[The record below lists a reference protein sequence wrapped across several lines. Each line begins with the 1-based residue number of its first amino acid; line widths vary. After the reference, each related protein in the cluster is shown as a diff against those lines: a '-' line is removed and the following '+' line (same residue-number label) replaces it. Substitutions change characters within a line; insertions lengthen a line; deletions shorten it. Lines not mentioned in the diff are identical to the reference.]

1 MDNKE
6 SSDVTEG
13 KHEVAGIFGRA
24 APTYDR
30 VGPRFFSHF
39 GRRLVTLAQIPGG
52 AKVLDVA
59 TGRGAV
65 LFSAADVV
73 GPQGFVVGIDLSE
86 MMIQE
91 NWEEIKRLG
100 LQNVKAHRMDA
111 EYLELP
117 DESFDCVLCS
127 FAIFFFP
134 QLDRALS
141 EMRRVLK
148 PNGQIA
154 VTTWAS
160 IRDEQWKWF
169 EELTETYLPSESEP
183 EQTSDP
189 QSTSK
194 PIFNTPEGLEA
205 ILASAGFVNIRVVS
219 ESREFIYADEEEWW
233 STLWSHGMR
242 ADLEAIE
249 EKTGQDGLK
258 RFQKDA
264 FEKVQMIKQPD
275 GIHQLFS
282 VLFGLAF
289 KLQGDE

>member
-111 EYLELP
+111 EYLEFP

-141 EMRRVLK
+141 EIRRVLK

-160 IRDEQWKWF
+160 TRDEQWKWF

>member
-1 MDNKE
+1 MNNNE
-6 SSDVTEG
+6 SSEVTER
-13 KHEVAGIFGRA
+13 KHGVAGIFGRA
-24 APTYDR
+24 APTYDQ
-30 VGPRFFSHF
+30 VGPRFFSYF
-39 GRRLVTLAQIPGG
+39 GRRLVTLSQIPSG

-59 TGRGAV
+59 TGRGAA
-65 LFSAADVV
+65 LFFAAEVV
-73 GPQGFVVGIDLSE
+73 GPQGHVTGIDLSE
-86 MMIQE
+86 SMIQE
-91 NWEEIKRLG
+91 NREEIKRLG
-100 LQNVKAHRMDA
+100 LQNIEVREMDA
-111 EYLELP
+111 EYLEFP
-117 DESFDCVLCS
+117 DETFDCVLCS

-154 VTTWAS
+154 VTTWS
-160 IRDEQWKWF
+160 GTRDEQWKWF
-169 EELTETYLPSESEP
+169 EELIETYLPSESET
-183 EQTSDP
+183 EQISDP

-205 ILASAGFVNIRVVS
+205 ILASAGFVNIRIVS
-219 ESREFIYADEEEWW
+219 ESTEFIYADEEEWW

-264 FEKVQMIKQPD
+264 FERVQIIKQPD

-289 KLQGDE
+289 KPRGD

>member
-141 EMRRVLK
+141 EIRRVLK

-160 IRDEQWKWF
+160 TRDEQWKWF

-289 KLQGDE
+289 KLQGDS

>member
-1 MDNKE
+1 MDNDE
-6 SSDVTEG
+6 SSDLTER

-24 APTYDR
+24 ASTFDR

-39 GRRLVTLAQIPGG
+39 GRRLVTLAQIPNG
-52 AKVLDVA
+52 ANVLDVA

-65 LFSAADVV
+65 LFPATEVV
-73 GPQGFVVGIDLSE
+73 GPQGHVTGIDLSE
-86 MMIQE
+86 MMVQE
-91 NWEEIKRLG
+91 NREEIKRLG
-100 LQNVKAHRMDA
+100 LQNIEAREMDA
-111 EYLELP
+111 EYLEFP
-117 DESFDCVLCS
+117 DETFDCVLCS

-148 PNGQIA
+148 PKGRIA
-154 VTTWAS
+154 VTTWAGT
-160 IRDEQWKWF
+160 RDERWKWF
-169 EELTETYLPSESEP
+169 EELMETYLPSEPET

-189 QSTSK
+189 QSISK

-205 ILASAGFVNIRVVS
+205 ILASAGFVNTKVVS
-219 ESREFIYADEEEWW
+219 ESTEFIYADEEEWW

-249 EKTGQDGLK
+249 EKTGQAGLK

-264 FEKVQMIKQPD
+264 FEKVQIIKQPD

-289 KLQGDE
+289 NPQAGS

>member
-100 LQNVKAHRMDA
+100 MQNVKAHRMDA

-160 IRDEQWKWF
+160 TRDEQWKWF

-289 KLQGDE
+289 KLQGDS

>member
-1 MDNKE
+1 
-6 SSDVTEG
+6 
-13 KHEVAGIFGRA
+13 
-24 APTYDR
+24 
-30 VGPRFFSHF
+30 
-39 GRRLVTLAQIPGG
+39 
-52 AKVLDVA
+52 
-59 TGRGAV
+59 
-65 LFSAADVV
+65 
-73 GPQGFVVGIDLSE
+73 

-91 NWEEIKRLG
+91 NREEIKRLA
-100 LQNVKAHRMDA
+100 LQNIEARGMDA
-111 EYLELP
+111 EYLEFP
-117 DESFDCVLCS
+117 DALFDCVLCS
-127 FAIFFFP
+127 LAIFFFP

-154 VTTWAS
+154 VTTWS
-160 IRDEQWKWF
+160 GTRDEQWKWF
-169 EELTETYLPSESEP
+169 EELIETYLPSESET
-183 EQTSDP
+183 EQISDP

-205 ILASAGFVNIRVVS
+205 ILASAGFVNIRIVS
-219 ESREFIYADEEEWW
+219 ESTEFIYADEEEWW

-264 FEKVQMIKQPD
+264 FERMQIIKQPD

-289 KLQGDE
+289 KPRGD

>member
-1 MDNKE
+1 MNNNE
-6 SSDVTEG
+6 NSDVTERKQG
-13 KHEVAGIFGRA
+13 VAGIFGRA
-24 APTYDR
+24 ATTYDQ

-39 GRRLVTLAQIPGG
+39 GRRLVTLAQIPSG

-65 LFSAADVV
+65 LFSAAEVV
-73 GPQGFVVGIDLSE
+73 GPQGHVTGIDLSE

-91 NWEEIKRLG
+91 NREAIKRLG
-100 LQNVKAHRMDA
+100 LQNVEAREMDA
-111 EYLELP
+111 EYLEFP
-117 DESFDCVLCS
+117 DKSFDCVLCS

-154 VTTWAS
+154 VTTWAGT
-160 IRDEQWKWF
+160 RDEQWKWF
-169 EELTETYLPSESEP
+169 EELIETYLPSEPEP
-183 EQTSDP
+183 EQICNS

-205 ILASAGFVNIRVVS
+205 ILTSAGFVDIKVVS

-242 ADLEAIE
+242 ARLETIE
-249 EKTGQDGLK
+249 KKIGKAGLERFKT
-258 RFQKDA
+258 DA
-264 FEKVQMIKQPD
+264 FEKLRTIKQAD
-275 GIHQLFS
+275 GIYQNFI

-289 KLQGDE
+289 KPNA

>member
-111 EYLELP
+111 EYLEFP

-160 IRDEQWKWF
+160 TRDEQWKWF

>member
-1 MDNKE
+1 MDKNE
-6 SSDVTEG
+6 NSNVTER

-24 APTYDR
+24 ASTYDQ

-65 LFSAADVV
+65 LFSAAEVV
-73 GPQGFVVGIDLSE
+73 GPQGHVTGIDLSE

-91 NWEEIKRLG
+91 NREAIKRLG
-100 LQNVKAHRMDA
+100 LQNIETREMDA
-111 EYLELP
+111 EYLEFP
-117 DESFDCVLCS
+117 DASFDCVLCS

-160 IRDEQWKWF
+160 TRDEQWKWLD
-169 EELTETYLPSESEP
+169 ELIETYLPSESEP
-183 EQTSDP
+183 EQICNP
-189 QSTSK
+189 QSISK

-205 ILASAGFVNIRVVS
+205 ILTSAGFVNIRVVS
-219 ESREFIYADEEEWW
+219 EATEFIYTDEEEWW
-233 STLWSHGMR
+233 STLWSHGKR

-249 EKTGQDGLK
+249 EKTGQAGLK
-258 RFQKDA
+258 RFQKGA
-264 FEKVQMIKQPD
+264 FDRVQMIRQPD
-275 GIHQLFS
+275 GFHQLFS

-289 KLQGDE
+289 KPAGD

>member
-1 MDNKE
+1 MDNNE
-6 SSDVTEG
+6 SSDVTER
-13 KHEVAGIFGRA
+13 KHGVAGIFGRA
-24 APTYDR
+24 ASTYDQ

-39 GRRLVTLAQIPGG
+39 GRRLVTLAQIPSG

-65 LFSAADVV
+65 LFSAAEVV
-73 GPQGFVVGIDLSE
+73 GPQGHVTGIDLSE

-91 NWEEIKRLG
+91 NREAIKRLG
-100 LQNVKAHRMDA
+100 LQNVEAREMDA
-111 EYLELP
+111 EYLEFP

-148 PNGQIA
+148 PNGRIA
-154 VTTWAS
+154 VTTWGT
-160 IRDEQWKWF
+160 RDEQWKWF
-169 EELTETYLPSESEP
+169 KELIETYLPSESEP
-183 EQTSDP
+183 EQICDP

-219 ESREFIYADEEEWW
+219 ESTEFIYADEEQWW

-242 ADLEAIE
+242 ADLEAIQ

-264 FEKVQMIKQPD
+264 FEGIRIIKKTD

-289 KLQGDE
+289 KP

>member
-1 MDNKE
+1 VDNKE
-6 SSDVTEG
+6 NSDVTEE

-39 GRRLVTLAQIPGG
+39 GRRLVTLAQIPSG

-59 TGRGAV
+59 TGRCAV
-65 LFSAADVV
+65 LFSAAEVV
-73 GPQGFVVGIDLSE
+73 GPQGYVMGIDLSE

-91 NWEEIKRLG
+91 NQEEIKRLG
-100 LQNVKAHRMDA
+100 LQNVKVHRMDA
-111 EYLELP
+111 EYLEFP
-117 DESFDCVLCS
+117 DASFDCVLCS

-160 IRDEQWKWF
+160 TRDEQWKWF
-169 EELTETYLPSESEP
+169 EKLIETYLRSESEP
-183 EQTSDP
+183 EQIYDP

-194 PIFNTPEGLEA
+194 PIFNTPEGLAA
-205 ILASAGFVNIRVVS
+205 ILASAGLVNIRVVS

-249 EKTGQDGLK
+249 EKTGKDGLK

-282 VLFGLAF
+282 VLVGLAF
-289 KLQGDE
+289 KAQSG

>member
-141 EMRRVLK
+141 EIRRVLK

-160 IRDEQWKWF
+160 TRDEQWKWF

>member
-1 MDNKE
+1 MNNNE
-6 SSDVTEG
+6 SSEVTER
-13 KHEVAGIFGRA
+13 KHGVAGIFGRA
-24 APTYDR
+24 APTYDQ
-30 VGPRFFSHF
+30 VGPRFFSYF
-39 GRRLVTLAQIPGG
+39 GRRLVTLSQIPSG

-59 TGRGAV
+59 TGRGAA
-65 LFSAADVV
+65 LFFAAEVV
-73 GPQGFVVGIDLSE
+73 GPQGHVTGIDLSE

-91 NWEEIKRLG
+91 NREEIKRLA
-100 LQNVKAHRMDA
+100 LQNIEARGMDA
-111 EYLELP
+111 EYLEFP
-117 DESFDCVLCS
+117 DALFDCVLCS

-154 VTTWAS
+154 VTTWS
-160 IRDEQWKWF
+160 GTRDEQWKWF
-169 EELTETYLPSESEP
+169 EELIETYLPSESET
-183 EQTSDP
+183 EQISDP

-205 ILASAGFVNIRVVS
+205 ILASAGFVNIRIVS
-219 ESREFIYADEEEWW
+219 ESTEFIYADEEEWW

-264 FEKVQMIKQPD
+264 FERVQIIKQPD

-289 KLQGDE
+289 KPRGD

>member
-160 IRDEQWKWF
+160 TRDEQWKWF

-289 KLQGDE
+289 KLQGD

>member
-1 MDNKE
+1 MDNNE
-6 SSDVTEG
+6 SSDVTER

-24 APTYDR
+24 APTYDQ

-52 AKVLDVA
+52 ANILDVA

-65 LFSAADVV
+65 LFSAAEIV
-73 GPQGFVVGIDLSE
+73 GPQGHVTGIDLSE

-91 NWEEIKRLG
+91 NREAIKRLG
-100 LQNVKAHRMDA
+100 LQNVEAREMDA
-111 EYLELP
+111 EYLEFP

-148 PNGQIA
+148 PNGRIA
-154 VTTWAS
+154 VTTWGT
-160 IRDEQWKWF
+160 RDEQWKWF
-169 EELTETYLPSESEP
+169 EKLIETYLPSESEP
-183 EQTSDP
+183 EQISDP

-205 ILASAGFVNIRVVS
+205 ILNSSGFVNIKVVS
-219 ESREFIYADEEEWW
+219 ESREFIYADKEEWW

-242 ADLEAIE
+242 ADLEAIQ

-264 FEKVQMIKQPD
+264 FERVQVIKQPD

-289 KLQGDE
+289 KP

>member
-1 MDNKE
+1 MDNNE
-6 SSDVTEG
+6 SSDVTER

-24 APTYDR
+24 APTYDQ

-39 GRRLVTLAQIPGG
+39 GRRLVTLAQIPSG
-52 AKVLDVA
+52 ANILDVA

-65 LFSAADVV
+65 LFSAAKVV
-73 GPQGFVVGIDLSE
+73 GQQGHVTGIDLSE

-91 NWEEIKRLG
+91 NGETIKRLD
-100 LQNVKAHRMDA
+100 LQNVKLQRMDA
-111 EYLELP
+111 EYLEFP

-134 QLDRALS
+134 QLDQALS

-154 VTTWAS
+154 VTTWAGT
-160 IRDEQWKWF
+160 RDEKWKWLK
-169 EELTETYLPSESEP
+169 ELIETYLPSESEP
-183 EQTSDP
+183 EQICDP

-194 PIFNTPEGLEA
+194 PIFNTLEGLDA
-205 ILASAGFVNIRVVS
+205 ILASAGFVNIRVFS
-219 ESREFIYADEEEWW
+219 ESTEFVYADEGEWW

-242 ADLEAIE
+242 ADLEDIE
-249 EKTGQDGLK
+249 EKMGQDGLK

-264 FEKVQMIKQPD
+264 FERVQIIRQPD

-282 VLFGLAF
+282 VLFGLAS
-289 KLQGDE
+289 KPGGD

>member
-1 MDNKE
+1 MDNNA
-6 SSDVTEG
+6 SSDVNER
-13 KHEVAGIFGRA
+13 KHGVAGIFGRA
-24 APTYDR
+24 APTYDQ

-39 GRRLVTLAQIPGG
+39 GRRLVTLAQIPSG
-52 AKVLDVA
+52 AHVLDVA

-65 LFSAADVV
+65 LFSAAEVV
-73 GPQGFVVGIDLSE
+73 GPQGHVTGIDLSE
-86 MMIQE
+86 MMIQA
-91 NWEEIKRLG
+91 NREEIKQLG
-100 LQNVKAHRMDA
+100 LQNVKSHRMDA
-111 EYLELP
+111 EYLEFP
-117 DESFDCVLCS
+117 DASFDCVLCS

-141 EMRRVLK
+141 EMCRVLK

-160 IRDEQWKWF
+160 TRDKQWKWF
-169 EELTETYLPSESEP
+169 EELIETYLPSESEP
-183 EQTSDP
+183 EQICDP

-205 ILASAGFVNIRVVS
+205 ILASAGFVNIRVMS
-219 ESREFIYADEEEWW
+219 ESTEFIYADEEEWW

-249 EKTGQDGLK
+249 EKTGHDGLK

-264 FEKVQMIKQPD
+264 FEKMQSIKQPD
-275 GIHQLFS
+275 GIHQMFS

-289 KLQGDE
+289 KSQSG

>member
-100 LQNVKAHRMDA
+100 MQNVKAHRMDA

-141 EMRRVLK
+141 EIRRVLK

-160 IRDEQWKWF
+160 TRDEQWKWF

>member
-100 LQNVKAHRMDA
+100 MQNVKAHRMDA
-111 EYLELP
+111 EYLEFP

-160 IRDEQWKWF
+160 TRDEQWKWF

>member
-1 MDNKE
+1 MDNDE
-6 SSDVTEG
+6 SPEIAERKQG
-13 KHEVAGIFGRA
+13 VAGVFGRA
-24 APTYDR
+24 ATTYDQ
-30 VGPRFFSHF
+30 VGPRFFSYF
-39 GRRLVTLAQIPGG
+39 GRRLVTLAQIPSG

-65 LFSAADVV
+65 LFSAAEGV
-73 GPQGFVVGIDLSE
+73 GPQGHVTGIDLSQ

-91 NWEEIKRLG
+91 NREAIKRLG
-100 LQNVKAHRMDA
+100 LQNVEAREMDA
-111 EYLELP
+111 EYLAFP

-148 PNGQIA
+148 PDGRIA
-154 VTTWAS
+154 VTTWAGA
-160 IRDEQWKWF
+160 RDEQWKWF
-169 EELTETYLPSESEP
+169 EKLIETYLPSEPEP
-183 EQTSDP
+183 EPIIDP

-205 ILASAGFVNIRVVS
+205 ILASAGFVDIKVVS
-219 ESREFIYADEEEWW
+219 ESTEFIYTDEEEWW

-249 EKTGQDGLK
+249 EKAGQDGLK
-258 RFQKDA
+258 RFQEDA
-264 FEKVQMIKQPD
+264 FERVQIIKQPD

-289 KLQGDE
+289 KP

>member
-111 EYLELP
+111 EYLEFP

-160 IRDEQWKWF
+160 TRDEQWKWF

-289 KLQGDE
+289 KLQGD

>member
-1 MDNKE
+1 M
-6 SSDVTEG
+6 
-13 KHEVAGIFGRA
+13 
-24 APTYDR
+24 
-30 VGPRFFSHF
+30 
-39 GRRLVTLAQIPGG
+39 
-52 AKVLDVA
+52 
-59 TGRGAV
+59 
-65 LFSAADVV
+65 
-73 GPQGFVVGIDLSE
+73 VGIDLSE

-100 LQNVKAHRMDA
+100 LQNVKLQRMDA
-111 EYLELP
+111 EYLEFP

-160 IRDEQWKWF
+160 TRDEQWKWF